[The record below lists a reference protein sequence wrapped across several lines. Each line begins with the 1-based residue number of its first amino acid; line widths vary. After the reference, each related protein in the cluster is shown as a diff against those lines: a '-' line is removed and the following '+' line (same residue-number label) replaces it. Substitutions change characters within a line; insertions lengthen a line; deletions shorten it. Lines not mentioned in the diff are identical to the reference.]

1 MEDILQSYL
10 AAAVFVV
17 LLAVSPSVYRCWAEW
32 RRKRFLI
39 SQIPEQ
45 EKRWHPMTKNADEK
59 DQARANTRR
68 RYPY

>member
-1 MEDILQSYL
+1 MEDILHSYL
-10 AAAVFVV
+10 AAAVFIV

-32 RRKRFLI
+32 RRTRFLI

-45 EKRWHPMTKNADEK
+45 EKRWHPMTKNADEQ
-59 DQARANTRR
+59 DQVQEIPRR